1 MSIGGEALL
10 IRPGAL
16 GDAVL
21 TWPTVEALRAAGAR
35 MVWVHGAPA
44 AWGWLPR
51 GHAHVRLLDWNDPAW
66 MGLTNPQIPLSPVA
80 RARLAGVTCAVAY
93 VRSGQDDARTALRA
107 LGIER
112 FVAAEPPV
120 LGERAPAH
128 APSACDPA
136 AAPEAWH
143 AATKLLGVLPDGAFV
158 VPGTESDADVWTP
171 SLEET
176 AAAFEALGVVAPP
189 ARGWFVLHPGSG
201 GRFKCWPVDRFVELA
216 RRVAAAWGVEPLVCF
231 GPAESE
237 TRAAFEAAAR
247 QANVAYRSAVERPLR
262 ELLALLLHARLFVG
276 NDAGVTHLA
285 ARVCPTVA
293 LFGPTDPRV
302 WRPLGARV
310 ALAAVPP
317 PAAAMD
323 ALDVDAVERLCR
335 RLLAE

>member
-1 MSIGGEALL
+1 MQIHGDALL

-21 TWPTVEALRAAGAR
+21 TWPVVEALRTA
-35 MVWVHGAPA
+35 GAPA
-44 AWGWLPR
+44 VWILGAPSAWGWMPR
-51 GHAHVRLLDWNDPAW
+51 GHAHLRLLDWNDPAW
-66 MGLTNPQIPLSPVA
+66 MGLTNPHIPLNAEA

-93 VRSGQDDARTALRA
+93 LRSGQDDARTALRG
-107 LGIER
+107 LGIEHYL
-112 FVAAEPPV
+112 AAEPPV

-128 APSACDPA
+128 AACDCDPSAP
-136 AAPEAWH
+136 PEAWH
-143 AATKLLGVLPDGAFV
+143 AARKLCAALPNGTYAAPGAE
-158 VPGTESDADVWTP
+158 PDADVWMP
-171 SLEET
+171 SAAEA
-176 AAAFEALGVVAPP
+176 AAAFAAVGLREAPG
-189 ARGWFVLHPGSG
+189 RGWLALHPGSG

-216 RRVAAAWGVEPLVCF
+216 RRAVAAWGVEPLVCF

-237 TRAAFEAAAR
+237 TRSAFDAAAR
-247 QANVAYRSAVERPLR
+247 QANLAYRSAVERPLR
-262 ELLALLLHARLFVG
+262 EVLALLSHARLFVG

-302 WRPLGARV
+302 WRPLGKRV

-323 ALDVDAVERLCR
+323 ALDLETVERRC
-335 RLLAE
+335 AELMAK